1 MYHTKNNIF
10 SRPAQ
15 RNSFFDDAFARE
27 FFAGDF
33 KSKAISTPSANILET
48 KDKFSVELSVPG
60 WNKEDFNI
68 QVEGKTLI
76 LSAEKKEELREEGI
90 KWNRREFR
98 QHSFKRMFEL
108 SENIKT
114 AEIAA
119 KYENGI
125 LSVDLP
131 KKEVVKEEA
140 TKKIAVL

>member
-1 MYHTKNNIF
+1 M
-10 SRPAQ
+10 
-15 RNSFFDDAFARE
+15 
-27 FFAGDF
+27 
-33 KSKAISTPSANILET
+33 
-48 KDKFSVELSVPG
+48 ELSVPG

-131 KKEVVKEEA
+131 KKEVVKEEEA
-140 TKKIAVL
+140 KKITVL

>member
-10 SRPAQ
+10 ARPAQ
-15 RNSFFDDAFARE
+15 HNSFFDDAFTRD
-27 FFAGDF
+27 FFGADF

-60 WNKEDFNI
+60 WKKEDFNI
-68 QVEGKTLI
+68 QIEGKTLI
-76 LSAEKKEELREEGI
+76 LSAEKKDETREEGI

-108 SENIKT
+108 SENINT
-114 AEIAA
+114 AHIAA

-131 KKEVVKEEA
+131 KKEVVKEESA
-140 TKKIAVL
+140 KKITVS

>member
-10 SRPAQ
+10 ARPAQ
-15 RNSFFDDAFARE
+15 RNSFLDDAFARD
-27 FFAGDF
+27 FFTSDF

-48 KDKFSVELSVPG
+48 KDKFSVDLSVPG
-60 WNKEDFNI
+60 WKKEDFNI
-68 QVEGKTLI
+68 QIEGKTLI
-76 LSAEKKEELREEGI
+76 LSAEKKDETREEGI

-108 SENIKT
+108 SENINT
-114 AEIAA
+114 AQIAA

-131 KKEVVKEEA
+131 KKEVVKEESA
-140 TKKIAVL
+140 KKITVS